1 MKQGWEI
8 KKLGEIT
15 EQINGLWIG
24 KNPPF
29 VTIAVI
35 RNTNFTKDCNLDT
48 NNIAYIQ
55 VEQKQYSTRKLKCGD
70 IIIEKSGGSDKQPV
84 GRPILFNIED
94 GEYSFS
100 NFTSVLRV
108 VDNTLISP
116 KFLHKFLVYIYNQGY
131 TLNMQSKTTG
141 IRNLNF
147 KLYKNMNVPVPER
160 AEQERIVGELDC
172 LSGIIA
178 AKRAQLRELDTLAQ
192 SIFYTM
198 FGDPITNDKGWQT
211 NALGNVCIVNPPKKD
226 TLADVQSD
234 DFVSFIPMED
244 LSVKAGYVKSKQQR
258 LCKDVQSSY
267 TCFADNDI
275 LMAKVTPCFE
285 NGKVGITQNLVNGIG
300 FGSSEFIVIRPVNVI
315 KEYVYFVIQTPI
327 FIDEAVKRLTGTS
340 GLRRVPRTYVEE
352 CIISIPPIDLQ
363 KQFAEKIKNIERQ
376 KELITKSIKETE
388 DLFNSRMDYYFN

>member
-15 EQINGLWIG
+15 EQINGLWVG

-29 VTIAVI
+29 ITIAVI

-116 KFLHKFLVYIYNQGY
+116 KFLHKFLVYAYNQGY

-198 FGDPITNDKGWQT
+198 FGDPYSSIYKSETLSNLSKFKLSYGSCASAVKYNNEVRYIRITDIGEDGSLSDNIVSPNVVDDKYILQDG
-211 NALGNVCIVNPPKKD
+211 
-226 TLADVQSD
+226 
-234 DFVSFIPMED
+234 D
-244 LSVKAGYVKSKQQR
+244 LLFARSGATVGKTYLYDSKIGKSIYAGYLIRFIANKDIILPKYLYYYTKTGYYKDFIKNNIQAVAQPNINAQQYSK
-258 LCKDVQSSY
+258 LK
-267 TCFADNDI
+267 
-275 LMAKVTPCFE
+275 
-285 NGKVGITQNLVNGIG
+285 
-300 FGSSEFIVIRPVNVI
+300 IVV
-315 KEYVYFVIQTPI
+315 
-327 FIDEAVKRLTGTS
+327 
-340 GLRRVPRTYVEE
+340 
-352 CIISIPPIDLQ
+352 PPIALQNEFVEKIEHIEEQ
-363 KQFAEKIKNIERQ
+363 KQLIKA
-376 KELITKSIKETE
+376 SIAETE
-388 DLFNSRMDYYFN
+388 DLFNSRMSCYFD

>member
-8 KKLGEIT
+8 KKLGDVATILDNQRKPVT
-15 EQINGLWIG
+15 KKDRCNGIYPYYGASGVQDYVDKYIFDGRYLLVGEDGAKWG
-24 KNPPF
+24 ASDKS
-29 VTIAVI
+29 
-35 RNTNFTKDCNLDT
+35 
-48 NNIAYIQ
+48 AYIVDGKCWVNNHAHILKLDNSINDKM
-55 VEQKQYSTRKLKCGD
+55 VEY
-70 IIIEKSGGSDKQPV
+70 
-84 GRPILFNIED
+84 
-94 GEYSFS
+94 Y
-100 NFTSVLRV
+100 
-108 VDNTLISP
+108 
-116 KFLHKFLVYIYNQGY
+116 LVYKDLSEYI
-131 TLNMQSKTTG
+131 TG
-141 IRNLNF
+141 AIVP
-147 KLYKNMNVPVPER
+147 KLTQQALKQIPIPVPER

-211 NALGNVCIVNPPKKD
+211 KALGNVCVVNPPKKD
-226 TLADVQSD
+226 MLADVQSD

-352 CIISIPPIDLQ
+352 CIISIPSIDLQ
-363 KQFAEKIKNIERQ
+363 KQFAEKIENIERQ

>member
-15 EQINGLWIG
+15 EQINGLWVG

-29 VTIAVI
+29 ITIAVI

-116 KFLHKFLVYIYNQGY
+116 KFLHKFLVYAYNQGY

-178 AKRAQLRELDTLAQ
+178 NKRAQLRELDSLAQ

-198 FGDPITNDKGWQT
+198 FGDPISNDKGWQT
-211 NALGNVCIVNPPKKD
+211 KKLGDVATYINGYAFKPEHWTDEGMPIIRIQNLNNQDAGYNYCNMDIPKK
-226 TLADVQSD
+226 
-234 DFVSFIPMED
+234 FIVEY
-244 LSVKAGYVKSKQQR
+244 G
-258 LCKDVQSSY
+258 
-267 TCFADNDI
+267 DI
-275 LMAKVTPCFE
+275 LISWSASLGVYEWVGKRSYLNQHIFKVVFDKYNINKYFFRYIVSGNLNEMIKNVHGATMKHIVKKDFD
-285 NGKVGITQNLVNGIG
+285 NTKIIT
-300 FGSSEFIVIRPVNVI
+300 
-315 KEYVYFVIQTPI
+315 
-327 FIDEAVKRLTGTS
+327 
-340 GLRRVPRTYVEE
+340 
-352 CIISIPPIDLQ
+352 PPIDLQ
-363 KQFAEKIKNIERQ
+363 QQFAEKIENIERQ

-388 DLFNSRMDYYFN
+388 DLFNSRMSYYFD

>member
-8 KKLGEIT
+8 KKLGDVATILDSQRKPVT
-15 EQINGLWIG
+15 KKDRCNGIYPYYGASGVQDYVDKYIFDGRYLLVGEDGAKWG
-24 KNPPF
+24 ASDKS
-29 VTIAVI
+29 
-35 RNTNFTKDCNLDT
+35 
-48 NNIAYIQ
+48 AYIVDGKCWVNNHAHILKLDNSINDKM
-55 VEQKQYSTRKLKCGD
+55 VEY
-70 IIIEKSGGSDKQPV
+70 
-84 GRPILFNIED
+84 
-94 GEYSFS
+94 Y
-100 NFTSVLRV
+100 
-108 VDNTLISP
+108 
-116 KFLHKFLVYIYNQGY
+116 LVYKDLSEYI
-131 TLNMQSKTTG
+131 TG
-141 IRNLNF
+141 AIVP
-147 KLYKNMNVPVPER
+147 KLTQQALKQIPIPVPER

-211 NALGNVCIVNPPKKD
+211 NALGNVCVVNPPKKD

-234 DFVSFIPMED
+234 DF
-244 LSVKAGYVKSKQQR
+244 SVKAGYVKSKQQR
-258 LCKDVQSSY
+258 LYKDVQSSY

-363 KQFAEKIKNIERQ
+363 KQFAEKIENIERQ

-388 DLFNSRMDYYFN
+388 DLFNSRMSYYFD

>member
-1 MKQGWEI
+1 MKQGWVIKKLGEI
-8 KKLGEIT
+8 ARIINGYAFDSKLFSTDENDMPLIRIRDIKKGYTETFYKGKYSDNYIVKNGDYIIGMDGEFNITEWGGGDALLNQRVCKIEIVDDSVIGRYVLRFLSIELKRIEDATSFVTVKHLSSKSLLSIPIPVPERAEQERIVGELDCLSGIIAAKRAQLRELDTLAQSIFYTMFGDPITNDKGWQTKKLGEIT
-15 EQINGLWIG
+15 EQINGLWVG

-147 KLYKNMNVPVPER
+147 KLYKNMNVP
-160 AEQERIVGELDC
+160 
-172 LSGIIA
+172 
-178 AKRAQLRELDTLAQ
+178 
-192 SIFYTM
+192 
-198 FGDPITNDKGWQT
+198 
-211 NALGNVCIVNPPKKD
+211 
-226 TLADVQSD
+226 
-234 DFVSFIPMED
+234 
-244 LSVKAGYVKSKQQR
+244 
-258 LCKDVQSSY
+258 
-267 TCFADNDI
+267 
-275 LMAKVTPCFE
+275 
-285 NGKVGITQNLVNGIG
+285 
-300 FGSSEFIVIRPVNVI
+300 
-315 KEYVYFVIQTPI
+315 
-327 FIDEAVKRLTGTS
+327 
-340 GLRRVPRTYVEE
+340 
-352 CIISIPPIDLQ
+352 IPPIALQ
-363 KQFAEKIKNIERQ
+363 NEFAEKIENIERQ

-388 DLFNSRMDYYFN
+388 DLFNSRMSYYFD

>member
-8 KKLGEIT
+8 KKLGDVLLKISAGGDKPKLFSETITDICNIPVYANGTVNNGLCGYTNEAIIYDKCITISARGTIGFCCIRTEPFVPIVRLIVVVPKEEVSCEYLCYAVKNLKIINNGGTIPQLTVPMLKEYMIPVPERAEQERIVGELDCLSGIIAAKRAQLRELDTLAQSIFYTMFGDPITNDKGWQTKKLGEIT
-15 EQINGLWIG
+15 EQINGLWVG

-147 KLYKNMNVPVPER
+147 KLYKNMNVP
-160 AEQERIVGELDC
+160 
-172 LSGIIA
+172 
-178 AKRAQLRELDTLAQ
+178 
-192 SIFYTM
+192 
-198 FGDPITNDKGWQT
+198 
-211 NALGNVCIVNPPKKD
+211 
-226 TLADVQSD
+226 
-234 DFVSFIPMED
+234 
-244 LSVKAGYVKSKQQR
+244 
-258 LCKDVQSSY
+258 
-267 TCFADNDI
+267 
-275 LMAKVTPCFE
+275 
-285 NGKVGITQNLVNGIG
+285 
-300 FGSSEFIVIRPVNVI
+300 
-315 KEYVYFVIQTPI
+315 
-327 FIDEAVKRLTGTS
+327 
-340 GLRRVPRTYVEE
+340 
-352 CIISIPPIDLQ
+352 IPPIALQ
-363 KQFAEKIKNIERQ
+363 NEFAEKIENIERQ

-388 DLFNSRMDYYFN
+388 DLFNSRMSYYFD

>member
-116 KFLHKFLVYIYNQGY
+116 KFLHKFLVYAYNQGY

-211 NALGNVCIVNPPKKD
+211 KKLSEISSIVGGSTPLTKDEKNWNGDLNWVTPAELNGTLYYGETQRKITTEGARGLELLPVGTVLLSSRAPIGKLAITTVPMYCNQGFKNVVCGESINNIYVYYYLLATIENVKALGVGATFKE
-226 TLADVQSD
+226 
-234 DFVSFIPMED
+234 VSKRAVEN
-244 LSVKAGYVKSKQQR
+244 YH
-258 LCKDVQSSY
+258 
-267 TCFADNDI
+267 I
-275 LMAKVTPCFE
+275 LV
-285 NGKVGITQNLVNGIG
+285 
-300 FGSSEFIVIRPVNVI
+300 
-315 KEYVYFVIQTPI
+315 
-327 FIDEAVKRLTGTS
+327 
-340 GLRRVPRTYVEE
+340 
-352 CIISIPPIDLQ
+352 PPIDLQ
-363 KQFAEKIKNIERQ
+363 QQFAEKIENIERQ

-388 DLFNSRMDYYFN
+388 DLFNSRMSYYFD

>member
-8 KKLGEIT
+8 KKLGDVATILDSQRKPVT
-15 EQINGLWIG
+15 KKDRCNGIYPYYGASGVQDYVDKYIFDGRYLLVGEDGAKWG
-24 KNPPF
+24 ASDKS
-29 VTIAVI
+29 
-35 RNTNFTKDCNLDT
+35 
-48 NNIAYIQ
+48 AYIVDGKCWVNNHAHILKLDNSINDKM
-55 VEQKQYSTRKLKCGD
+55 VEY
-70 IIIEKSGGSDKQPV
+70 
-84 GRPILFNIED
+84 
-94 GEYSFS
+94 Y
-100 NFTSVLRV
+100 
-108 VDNTLISP
+108 
-116 KFLHKFLVYIYNQGY
+116 LVYKDLSEYI
-131 TLNMQSKTTG
+131 TG
-141 IRNLNF
+141 AIVP
-147 KLYKNMNVPVPER
+147 KLTQQALKQIPIPVPER

-211 NALGNVCIVNPPKKD
+211 KALGNVCVVNPPKKD
-226 TLADVQSD
+226 MLADVQSD

-300 FGSSEFIVIRPVNVI
+300 FGSSEFIVIRPVDVI

-363 KQFAEKIKNIERQ
+363 KQFAEKIENIERQ

>member
-8 KKLGEIT
+8 KKLGDVATILDSQRKPVT
-15 EQINGLWIG
+15 KKDRCNGIYPYYGASGVQDYVDKYIFDGRYLLVGEDGAKWG
-24 KNPPF
+24 ASDKS
-29 VTIAVI
+29 
-35 RNTNFTKDCNLDT
+35 
-48 NNIAYIQ
+48 AYIVDGKCWVNNHAHILKLDNSINDKM
-55 VEQKQYSTRKLKCGD
+55 VEY
-70 IIIEKSGGSDKQPV
+70 
-84 GRPILFNIED
+84 
-94 GEYSFS
+94 Y
-100 NFTSVLRV
+100 
-108 VDNTLISP
+108 
-116 KFLHKFLVYIYNQGY
+116 LVYKDLSEYI
-131 TLNMQSKTTG
+131 TG
-141 IRNLNF
+141 AIVP
-147 KLYKNMNVPVPER
+147 KLTQQALKQIPIPVPER

-211 NALGNVCIVNPPKKD
+211 NALGDVCIVNPPKKD

-363 KQFAEKIKNIERQ
+363 KQFAEKIENIERQ

>member
-1 MKQGWEI
+1 M
-8 KKLGEIT
+8 
-15 EQINGLWIG
+15 
-24 KNPPF
+24 
-29 VTIAVI
+29 
-35 RNTNFTKDCNLDT
+35 
-48 NNIAYIQ
+48 
-55 VEQKQYSTRKLKCGD
+55 
-70 IIIEKSGGSDKQPV
+70 
-84 GRPILFNIED
+84 FNIED

-116 KFLHKFLVYIYNQGY
+116 KFLHKFLVYAYNQGY

-211 NALGNVCIVNPPKKD
+211 KKLGDVGNVITGNTPS
-226 TLADVQSD
+226 T
-234 DFVSFIPMED
+234 
-244 LSVKAGYVKSKQQR
+244 
-258 LCKDVQSSY
+258 KDVENYLTNDYCFVKPSDIAKNGVSKIDNTEFYVSTKAYDSSRKLPKGSVLI
-267 TCFADNDI
+267 TCI
-275 LMAKVTPCFE
+275 GII
-285 NGKVGITQNLVNGIG
+285 GKVGILSVDAICNQQINAITPLKTIDSIYLAYTILLLRERLEVMANAPVVPIINKG
-300 FGSSEFIVIRPVNVI
+300 EFSKIIVPV
-315 KEYVYFVIQTPI
+315 
-327 FIDEAVKRLTGTS
+327 
-340 GLRRVPRTYVEE
+340 
-352 CIISIPPIDLQ
+352 PPIELQ
-363 KQFAEKIKNIERQ
+363 NEFAEKIENIERQ

-388 DLFNSRMDYYFN
+388 DLFNSRMSYYFD

>member
-1 MKQGWEI
+1 MKQDWEI
-8 KKLGEIT
+8 KKLGDVSLKISAGGDKPKLFSETIT
-15 EQINGLWIG
+15 DICNIPVYANGTVNNGLCGYTNEAIIYDKCITISARGTIG
-24 KNPPF
+24 FCCIRTEPF
-29 VTIAVI
+29 VPIVRLIVVVPKKEVSCEYLCYAVKNLKIINNGGTIPQLTVPM
-35 RNTNFTKDCNLDT
+35 
-48 NNIAYIQ
+48 
-55 VEQKQYSTRKLKCGD
+55 LK
-70 IIIEKSGGSDKQPV
+70 
-84 GRPILFNIED
+84 
-94 GEYSFS
+94 EYM
-100 NFTSVLRV
+100 
-108 VDNTLISP
+108 I
-116 KFLHKFLVYIYNQGY
+116 
-131 TLNMQSKTTG
+131 
-141 IRNLNF
+141 
-147 KLYKNMNVPVPER
+147 PVPER

-211 NALGNVCIVNPPKKD
+211 KALGNVCVVNPLKKD

-363 KQFAEKIKNIERQ
+363 KQFAEKIENIERQ

>member
-116 KFLHKFLVYIYNQGY
+116 KFLHKFLVYAYNQGY

-172 LSGIIA
+172 LSVIIA

-211 NALGNVCIVNPPKKD
+211 KALGDVARIINGYAFDSKLFSTDKNDMPLIRIRDIKKGYTETFYKGKYPNTYIIKNGDYIIGMDGEFNIVEWRGGTALLNQRVCKIEFI
-226 TLADVQSD
+226 D
-234 DFVSFIPMED
+234 DEVIGRYALRFLSIELKRIEDATSFVTVKHLSSKSLISIFIP
-244 LSVKAGYVKSKQQR
+244 
-258 LCKDVQSSY
+258 
-267 TCFADNDI
+267 
-275 LMAKVTPCFE
+275 
-285 NGKVGITQNLVNGIG
+285 
-300 FGSSEFIVIRPVNVI
+300 
-315 KEYVYFVIQTPI
+315 
-327 FIDEAVKRLTGTS
+327 
-340 GLRRVPRTYVEE
+340 
-352 CIISIPPIDLQ
+352 IPPIDLQ
-363 KQFAEKIKNIERQ
+363 KQFAEKIENIERQ